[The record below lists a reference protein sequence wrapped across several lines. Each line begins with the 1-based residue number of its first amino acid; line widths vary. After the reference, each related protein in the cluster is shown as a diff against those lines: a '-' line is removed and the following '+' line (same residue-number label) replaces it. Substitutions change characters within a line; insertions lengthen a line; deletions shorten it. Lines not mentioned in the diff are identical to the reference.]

1 MVKDTP
7 SLGKIAAMVGFALS
21 CFGLLLFLW
30 LSFGGSIPLRP
41 EGYRFTA
48 KFPEASTLVE
58 QADVRLAGVN
68 VGKVRTRELDSKS
81 GRTLVEIELEEK
93 YSPIPR
99 DTRAILRQKT
109 LLGETYVELTPG
121 DPERGIL
128 EDGQQLATANVKTT
142 VELDEI
148 YRIFDDRTRENFAK
162 WIQEGSVV
170 VSGDYGQDLNDAIG
184 NLAPFATDGAKLLEI
199 LDDQAVA
206 VRGTIKNTGRVFNAL
221 AAEEG
226 QLSGLIQNG
235 NETFDAIAS
244 RDDSLAETFEVFP
257 TFLTESRTTLR
268 RLARF
273 SRDTRPLVNQLKGP
287 VDDLG
292 PTVRD
297 LGDLAPDLERLFRDI
312 DPLIRAANRGFP
324 EGARFLKGAEP
335 LFEAVHVFLPE
346 LNPILAYLSFS
357 KVQVANFIT
366 VGGAALAGQ
375 GTGGYQGG
383 NPRGAEHWL
392 PQLALIDGKSFDR
405 NTTRPGYDRGNAY
418 VVPNA
423 YERASAAGVI
433 ESFSCPS
440 GSEQPDP
447 KDTQLLS
454 LSDLLGTGLDLT
466 ALTDLIT
473 DPLGLGGGGGG
484 GVGGVLPAETPLDF
498 FGVGAEPP
506 CFIAPPSLFQ
516 NQKYPRLR
524 RGQAPIVDAPRG
536 LEGTEPVR

>member
-7 SLGKIAAMVGFALS
+7 SFGRIAAMVGFALS

-68 VGKVRTRELDSKS
+68 VGKVRTRELDSGD
-81 GRTLVEIELEEK
+81 GRTVVEMELDAR
-93 YSPIPR
+93 YSPIPQ

-109 LLGETYVELTPG
+109 LLGETYVELAPG
-121 DPERGIL
+121 DPDAGML
-128 EDGQQLATANVKTT
+128 EDGEQLAKSNVEIT

-148 YRIFDDRTRENFAK
+148 YRIFDEPTRRNFAK

-170 VSGDYGQDLNDAIG
+170 VAGDYGEDLNDAIG
-184 NLAPFATDGAKLLEI
+184 NLAPFATDGAKLLQI
-199 LDDQAVA
+199 LDDQEVA

-226 QLSGLIQNG
+226 RLRGLIDNG
-235 NETFDAIAS
+235 NETFDALAS
-244 RDDSLAETFEVFP
+244 RDEALAETFEVFP
-257 TFLTESRTTLR
+257 TFLRETRSTLSRLET
-268 RLARF
+268 F

-297 LGDLAPDLERLFRDI
+297 LGDLAPDLENLFGDL
-312 DPLIRAANRGFP
+312 DPLIKAGNRGLP
-324 EGARFLKGAEP
+324 QGARFLAGAEP
-335 LFEAVHVFLPE
+335 LFESVHVFLPE
-346 LNPILAYLSFS
+346 LNPVLSYLSFS
-357 KVQVANFIT
+357 KLQVAQFLS

-392 PQLALIDGKSFDR
+392 PQIALIDSQSFSR
-405 NTTRPGYDRGNAY
+405 NPTRPTFDRGNAY
-418 VVPNA
+418 VAPNA
-423 YERASAAGVI
+423 YERLPAAGVL
-433 ESFSCPS
+433 ESFSCP
-440 GSEQPDP
+440 GGKEVPNPRD
-447 KDTQLLS
+447 
-454 LSDLLGTGLDLT
+454 T
-466 ALTDLIT
+466 ALPPPLAA
-473 DPLGLGGGGGG
+473 LGL
-484 GVGGVLPAETPLDF
+484 
-498 FGVGAEPP
+498 GAEPP
-506 CFIAPPSLFQ
+506 CLVAPPSLYQ
-516 NQKYPRLR
+516 GEKYPRLR
-524 RGQAPIVDAPRG
+524 RGSAPKVDGPRNLDGTAPPG
-536 LEGTEPVR
+536 P